1 MPTVEE
7 LLQVRVKLSQTSQ
20 LVPDDV
26 SLMPMV
32 RVPPM
37 TLTVTDRR
45 AY

>member
-20 LVPDDV
+20 LVSLDG

-32 RVPPM
+32 SVPPV
-37 TLTVTDRR
+37 TFTVTDRR
-45 AY
+45 A